1 MNANAKRK
9 DLIVLAADLDIENT
23 INGLLSRPSKLKVRP
38 PSFDIRRHP
47 GRDPGCRKHAA
58 ELLRPLLGKYRH
70 ALVIFDREGCSSSR
84 PREEIQDEVEKQLAQ
99 NGWENRGKVIA
110 VDPEIEA
117 WVWSDSPRMLQ
128 VMGWKE
134 TYPKLR
140 RFLNTKGLWPRQEL
154 KPPDPK
160 RAMRETMR
168 AARVKQSPPVFF
180 RLAEEARVHGCQD
193 PAFKEFLRT
202 LREWFPPKPRNS
214 RRNSQQ

>member
-1 MNANAKRK
+1 MSANAERK
-9 DLIVLAADLDIENT
+9 DLIVLAADLDIENA
-23 INGLLSRPSKLKVRP
+23 ISGLLSRPSRLKVRR

-70 ALVIFDREGCSSSR
+70 ALVVFDREGCSSSR
-84 PREEIQDEVEKQLAQ
+84 PRGEIQDEVEKQLAQ
-99 NGWENRGKVIA
+99 NGWESRSKAIA

-128 VMGWKE
+128 ILGWNE

-140 RFLNTKGLWPRQEL
+140 KFLNDKGLWPRQEL

-168 AARVKQSPPVFF
+168 AARVKQSSPVFF
-180 RLAEEARVHGCQD
+180 RLAEKANVRGCQD

-202 LREWFPPKPRNS
+202 LREWFPQRP
-214 RRNSQQ
+214 